1 MGKKNKKETEAPPK
15 DIFDPLSVES
25 KKAAT
30 VVLML
35 DSTEDDILIKSCEAL
50 YKFAE
55 KCEENKALLMEM
67 GAVPSLLKLITSEE
81 KTVRRN
87 ATMTLGVMSAHPEVR
102 RVLRKGDC
110 IGNVIKLLSSEEETL
125 VHEFASLC
133 LASMAQEFT
142 SKVQILEQ
150 DGLEPLIMLLAD
162 SDPDVQKN
170 SVEAIF
176 LLLQDYQTR
185 TAIRELHGLESLL
198 ELLKS
203 EYPSIQEMA
212 LRCLALCTLDV
223 ENREA
228 LREVEGL
235 ERLVEFVSTKEWEDL
250 HVHALLVLSNCLED
264 LETMELIQNTGGLQ
278 KLLAFTTES
287 PTPDVQMHAAK
298 AIARAARNGENCKI
312 FHEQEAEKTLISLLE
327 TSDNS
332 QVMGAAAQA
341 LGIMAQSPICRVTI
355 AEYDGIAPLIKL
367 LNNHNGEAVES
378 ASLALANL
386 TVAQM
391 ANCVEVAD
399 HNGVEPLIGLLG
411 SSSREGAQAN
421 AAMVLTNMATD
432 EILRE
437 DIQRRGVVG
446 ALVPPLLSTN
456 TTVQSKAALAL
467 AAFVCDADS
476 RNQLRGLGGLSP
488 LLKLLQSGNDDVRR
502 SASWAIVVCATDPL
516 IATELCKLGGLDI
529 LKEIQLSSTRQN
541 SFSDA
546 ALEKLLD
553 STLPAK
559 YALMGVLGPND
570 IIQDGFYDAGRVRPD
585 GKFLTLEELSKQEV
599 DQKRPVLLINCG
611 STNASP
617 PRSPAPAT
625 NSSELDVKTDTSR
638 TNIGS
643 KSSKSAIRGGKR
655 ETKKEKEERELR
667 ERLEAERL
675 AEQEAILAQQPPNFE
690 PPADPKLEEY
700 ITEMLVN
707 AAGLPT
713 TREQLDVV
721 ARFVS
726 DKMGGP
732 IERGQL
738 SSFSYELSLSQLKY
752 ELKSNV
758 LPIGRIEKGIHY
770 HRALLFKTLCDR
782 IGVACSLVRGDY
794 NRAWNEVLLIDED
807 DNPVKPKFPPKSY
820 IVDLIHHPGRLMRT
834 DSIDAANYQK
844 I

>member
-15 DIFDPLSVES
+15 DTFDALSVES

-55 KCEENKALLMEM
+55 KCDENKALLMEM
-67 GAVPSLLKLITSEE
+67 GAAPPLLKLITSEE

-102 RVLRKGDC
+102 RVLRKSDC
-110 IGNVIKLLSSEEETL
+110 IGNVIKLLSPDEETL

-133 LASMAQEFT
+133 IASMAQEFT
-142 SKVQILEQ
+142 SKVQIIEQ
-150 DGLEPLIMLLAD
+150 DGLEPLIMLLAVT
-162 SDPDVQKN
+162 DPDVQKN
-170 SVEAIF
+170 AVEAVC

-198 ELLKS
+198 DLLKS
-203 EYPSIQEMA
+203 DYPSIQEMA
-212 LRCLALCTLDV
+212 LRCLTLCTQDV

-264 LETMELIQNTGGLQ
+264 VETMELIQTTGGLQ
-278 KLLAFTTES
+278 KLLAFAVES
-287 PTPDVQMHAAK
+287 PVPEAQMHAAK

-312 FHEQEAEKTLISLLE
+312 FHEQEGEKTLISLLE
-327 TSDNS
+327 TSDNA

-367 LNNHNGEAVES
+367 LDNKNGEVVQN

-386 TVAQM
+386 TTSQM
-391 ANCVEVAD
+391 ANCVEIAD
-399 HNGVEPLIGLLG
+399 HNGIEPLIGLLTN
-411 SSSREGAQAN
+411 SHEGAQAN
-421 AAMVLTNMATD
+421 AAVVLTNMATD
-432 EILRE
+432 EILRV
-437 DIQRRGVVG
+437 DIQKRGVVG
-446 ALVPPLLSTN
+446 ALITPLLSTN
-456 TTVQSKAALAL
+456 TSVQSKAALAI

-488 LLKLLQSGNDDVRR
+488 LLKLLQSGNDEVRR
-502 SASWAIVVCATDPL
+502 SASWAIMVCATDPL
-516 IATELCKLGGLDI
+516 VATELCKLGGLDI
-529 LKEIQLSSTRQN
+529 LKEIKLSSTRQS

-546 ALEKLLD
+546 ALERLLD

-570 IIQDGFYDAGRVRPD
+570 IIQDGFYDAGRVRTE

-599 DQKRPVLLINCG
+599 DQKRPVILINCV
-611 STNASP
+611 SADASP
-617 PRSPAPAT
+617 PRSPAPPT
-625 NSSELDVKTDTSR
+625 NPSELDVKTDTSR
-638 TNIGS
+638 TNVAS
-643 KSSKSAIRGGKR
+643 KSSKSAMRGGRR

-667 ERLEAERL
+667 ERMEAERL
-675 AEQEAILAQQPPNFE
+675 AEQEAILAQQPPTFE
-690 PPADPKLEEY
+690 PQADPKLEEY
-700 ITEMLVN
+700 ITEMLIN

-721 ARFVS
+721 AQFVS
-726 DKMGGP
+726 DKMGGS

-738 SSFSYELSLSQLKY
+738 SSFSYELSISQLKY
-752 ELKSNV
+752 ELKSNI
-758 LPIGRIEKGIHY
+758 LPIGRIDKGIHY

-794 NRAWNEVLLIDED
+794 NRAWNEVVLIDED
-807 DNPVKPKFPPKSY
+807 DNQVKPKFPPKSY
-820 IVDLIHHPGRLMRT
+820 IVDLMHHPGRLMRT